1 MPGHPHA
8 PERAARRRSDGPD
21 PRLRFSNL
29 SSRIAWLYFAVTGEG
44 VGQRTDRRLLFVAP
58 AVEPPPQS
66 PLSLGESWALY
77 DGVYLFLGDDLVDQ
91 GVFLARLRVLLTDP
105 ALRGA
110 RLLWIANPQ
119 DGFERWVVTALRVAD
134 LTPEGGRLSAL
145 AFFDLHNDGVMAAA
159 GTELAVEESTA
170 SFRLGPPDGAP
181 KGIWLTARD
190 GAVRLPL
197 LSGALRIPLAG
208 SGARALDFP
217 LEIPS
222 APTEGGAP
230 IDLLDVGCR
239 YFYPEPSTP
248 GTGLITSQRYPLFD
262 TTRAGLSL
270 RASLDPLSPL
280 DPERTRFAFT
290 QGAETASFFRSNLG
304 RPLSLKPGT
313 AALVFAPKPTTAA
326 RTGRGP
332 APGLPFCLVPTGD
345 FTIGSEAGAEAPGLA
360 SKGPDLLCGTAGAE
374 YVALTGSGTLT
385 CFPGQP
391 AYAAAFDPR
400 RTGADGP
407 ATSREDPLDS
417 RATTAWVAVSDPAG
431 GELTYFAQPQAS
443 ILYRHQDV
451 SPCVEQDAGQDGL
464 LRYFPL
470 TAGLLPPEPA
480 SGDAYPLVPYA
491 GLGQSLA
498 SYGGLET
505 TALSPQ
511 RRAVIYRL
519 NKDDPRVMGQA
530 RGAGRDGE
538 GIADPCSDPEAKRAV
553 TPQGLIGVF
562 DHSWTTWQC
571 LLLARNEGRL
581 LALRD
586 VAGPLRAA
594 LLTNQ
599 QFLVSASPSALRDHL
614 APPHDG
620 VSIADWQIEL
630 DPALWSRHGTV
641 MIFKN
646 HEKSLHELV
655 QDLSTWTLAG
665 ELNTVPSVTQ
675 EQILAALDVPDDES
689 FRPFKELVDDP
700 QWNGILFLNAFVPLT
715 GLPPELRGLAAGID
729 PARFFAH
736 HVGINQAA
744 VQGDGREMKDSS
756 LFGLIHYTSPAGGQS
771 IGSAYDFQVQR
782 LTVRFA
788 NSAVA
793 TFASRIAVTLNQ
805 LFGAPSR
812 QVGQAGDN
820 AVLLDGVYQ
829 RHGDTTRQK
838 ETPTYVFNLVR
849 PTRFSLDDAVLEEVG
864 IEKAQLNTLSTEDD
878 GEVRSRFSF
887 WGSLRFAAQ
896 AGAGAAGGTETFDL
910 FSFDALAY
918 SQLWL
923 GMSFPTATPSAR
935 QFTFVPAEMTFDA
948 ARSTAREGS
957 LARHFP
963 LKIARFAQSQST
975 QKPGDEGYLAL
986 QVPVP
991 QQGLSVPWYALV
1003 FDLNLGTVG
1012 ALAAEAGLVA
1022 SLMTAWSPA
1031 TQEGRT
1037 FVGLKLP
1044 GSTGSGN
1051 EISIQGVLKITLYSL
1066 ELLASD
1072 GAYLLKLNGI
1082 NLRFLG
1088 KALPP
1093 GGSFDFFVFGDPDA
1107 SAGSDSL
1114 GWYGAYLKDQD
1125 KSGRNG
1131 RPALVPAPPELR
1143 SLLEPNAG
1151 SPDRTS

>member
-1 MPGHPHA
+1 
-8 PERAARRRSDGPD
+8 
-21 PRLRFSNL
+21 
-29 SSRIAWLYFAVTGEG
+29 
-44 VGQRTDRRLLFVAP
+44 VAP
-58 AVEPPPQS
+58 AGEPPPQS

-91 GVFLARLRVLLTDP
+91 GAFLARLRVLLTDP

-110 RLLWIANPQ
+110 RLLWIANPE

-134 LTPEGGRLSAL
+134 LSPGGGRLSAL

-170 SFRLGPPDGAP
+170 CFRLGPPEGAP
-181 KGIWLTARD
+181 KGVWLTARD

-197 LSGALRIPLAG
+197 LSGALRIPLTG
-208 SGARALDFP
+208 SGARALDLP

-222 APTEGGAP
+222 APTEGEAV
-230 IDLLDVGCR
+230 IDILDVGCR
-239 YFYPEPSTP
+239 FFYPDRSTP
-248 GTGLITSQRYPLFD
+248 GTGLVTSQRYPLFD

-270 RASLDPLSPL
+270 HASLDPLAPL
-280 DPERTRFAFT
+280 DPERTRFAFSA
-290 QGAETASFFRSNLG
+290 QVETACFYRTNLG
-304 RPLSLKPGT
+304 MPLALQPGD

-332 APGLPFCLVPTGD
+332 APGFPFYLVPTGD
-345 FTIGSEAGAEAPGLA
+345 FTIGPEPGAEIRGLA
-360 SKGPDLLCGTAGAE
+360 SEGPDLLCGTAGAE
-374 YVALTGSGTLT
+374 YVTLAGSGTLT
-385 CFPGQP
+385 FFPGQP

-400 RTGADGP
+400 STVADGS
-407 ATSREDPLDS
+407 ATSREDPLDA
-417 RATTAWVAVSDPAG
+417 RATTAWAAVSDPAG
-431 GELTYFAQPQAS
+431 AELTYFAQPQAS
-443 ILYRHQDV
+443 ILYSHQDGF
-451 SPCVEQDAGQDGL
+451 PGAAQDAGQDAEQDGL
-464 LRYFPL
+464 LGYFPL
-470 TAGLLPPEPA
+470 TAGLLSPEPGP
-480 SGDAYPLVPYA
+480 GDAYPLVPYA

-498 SYGGLET
+498 SYAGLEAT
-505 TALSPQ
+505 VLSPQ
-511 RRAVIYRL
+511 RRAMIYRL
-519 NKDDPRVMGQA
+519 NRHDPRVMGQA
-530 RGAGRDGE
+530 RGAGGDGE
-538 GIADPCSDPEAKRAV
+538 GPADPCSDPAARRAV

-562 DHSWTTWQC
+562 DDAGATWQC
-571 LLLARNEGRL
+571 LLVAQSEGRL

-646 HEKSLHELV
+646 HEKSLRELV
-655 QDLSTWTLAG
+655 QDLSTWTLAE

-675 EQILAALDVPDDES
+675 KQVLAALDVPDEES
-689 FRPFKELVDDP
+689 FRPFKKLVDDP
-700 QWNGILFLNAFVPLT
+700 QWNGILFLNAFVPLA
-715 GLPPELRGLAAGID
+715 GLPSELRGLAAGID

-736 HVGINQAA
+736 HVGINQTA

-756 LFGLIHYTSPAGGQS
+756 LFGLIHYTSSAGGRS

-793 TFASRIAVTLNQ
+793 SFGSRIAVTLNQ

-812 QVGQAGDN
+812 QVGQDADN

-829 RHGDTTRQK
+829 RHGDTTRQTEK
-838 ETPTYVFNLVR
+838 STYVFNLVR

-864 IEKAQLNTLSTEDD
+864 IEKAQFNTLSTDDD

-896 AGAGAAGGTETFDL
+896 EGTGAAGGTETFDP

-918 SQLWL
+918 SQLRL

-935 QFTFVPAEMTFDA
+935 QFAFDPAEMTFDA

-1022 SLMTAWSPA
+1022 SLMTAWSPG
-1031 TQEGRT
+1031 TQTGRT

-1114 GWYGAYLKDQD
+1114 GWYGAYLKDAD
-1125 KSGRNG
+1125 DSGRTG
-1131 RPALVPAPPELR
+1131 RTGRSALGPASPELR
-1143 SLLEPNAG
+1143 SLLGPTAGPNERNEP
-1151 SPDRTS
+1151 